1 MSTVATSKSIDD
13 ARRVDRA
20 DLVRALVSMA
30 PLFEYPTANLSADV
44 FSCRRQLASRWPE
57 AAELLTPFLMW
68 TLNEPADVLE
78 ERYTRTFDIS
88 AVCAPYAGVHIFG
101 EESFAR
107 GELMARLR
115 DSFDML
121 GFDAGVELPD
131 HIAILLRFA
140 GILDDESFDELV
152 EYCLTRF
159 VSTMAKRFAPL
170 ENPYREPTS
179 ALNLVVGDAATH
191 GGRP

>member
-1 MSTVATSKSIDD
+1 MTSSIANSPVD
-13 ARRVDRA
+13 AAVDVERA
-20 DLVRALVSMA
+20 AFVRALVSLA
-30 PLFEYPTANLSADV
+30 PLFEYPTASLPTDV
-44 FSCRRQLASRWPE
+44 MICRRKLARRWPE
-57 AAELLTPFLMW
+57 AADLLTPFLMW
-68 TLNEPADVLE
+68 TLNEPTDVLE

-115 DSFDML
+115 DSFGQL
-121 GFDAGVELPD
+121 GFEAGPELPD
-131 HIAILLRFA
+131 HIAVLLRFA
-140 GILDDESFDELV
+140 GRLDDESFDELV

-159 VSTMAKRFAPL
+159 VSSMAKRFAPL
-170 ENPYREPTS
+170 ENPYREPIS

>member
-1 MSTVATSKSIDD
+1 MSTVVANTP
-13 ARRVDRA
+13 VDTALCAERA
-20 DLVRALVSMA
+20 ALVRALVSMA
-30 PLFEYPTANLSADV
+30 PLFEYPTASLPTDV
-44 FSCRRQLASRWPE
+44 MICRRQLARRWPE
-57 AAELLTPFLMW
+57 AADLLTPFLMW
-68 TLNEPADVLE
+68 TLNEPIDVLE

-115 DSFDML
+115 DSFDQL
-121 GFDAGVELPD
+121 GFDAGAELPD
-131 HIAILLRFA
+131 HIAVLLRFA
-140 GILDDESFDELV
+140 GRLDDESFDELV

-170 ENPYREPTS
+170 ENPYREPIS